1 LYNHT
6 EYEELGEYMTEGKAL
21 LYARVSTQMQVN
33 DGMSLSAQ
41 ERELNNAAASA
52 GYTDIEL
59 VREEG
64 KSGKS
69 IKGRPALR
77 GALDKL
83 DKGEAAALFVTR
95 VDRLARST
103 KDFLS
108 IVDRA
113 NQKGWRLVMLDLNLD
128 TSSYQGRFVVTIMSA
143 LAEMERSIIAD
154 RQKDVHKDRRAR
166 GLVWGVDLGP
176 KSKIAPETLSR
187 ILEMREK
194 GASYHEIARQLNSE
208 SIPTALGGTWHG
220 STIRKTLTQL
230 KQVAK

>member
-1 LYNHT
+1 MKSLLRRSRGGLPA
-6 EYEELGEYMTEGKAL
+6 EERGESERYSRTGTS
-21 LYARVSTQMQVN
+21 Y
-33 DGMSLSAQ
+33 SLNES
-41 ERELNNAAASA
+41 EFV
-52 GYTDIEL
+52 
-59 VREEG
+59 VRFFG
-64 KSGKS
+64 GA
-69 IKGRPALR
+69 ALR